1 MYTELKNTI
10 VLQDSA
16 NLGKETLF
24 TFCEWF
30 ANSTVEEDRANLGKE
45 ILFTFSEWFANS
57 TVEETAGQ
65 VNLQG

>member
-1 MYTELKNTI
+1 MYTELKNAII

-16 NLGKETLF
+16 NLGKEILF

-30 ANSTVEEDRANLGKE
+30 ANSTVEE
-45 ILFTFSEWFANS
+45 
-57 TVEETAGQ
+57 TAGH